1 MDEKERR
8 RRLEDW
14 LEVVKS
20 DVQDLL
26 LDEYLFWQLQE
37 VINTNPS
44 FAKASGLFTQWMA
57 SSFIQATAV
66 GVRRQAKAGADS
78 VSLKRFLHE
87 VRDYPALVSRDR
99 YMGLYDDSPE
109 WLREIG
115 KQDFDRLANEGSDH
129 LPRALIEEQ
138 LAELDNAVVA
148 IEHYVDRRIAH
159 YDQRGLARPTPTF
172 ADLSDALK
180 TLERLVLF
188 YWVLLRGAS
197 MTTLLPTLQY
207 DWMDIFTFAWAPRD
221 EESVENVKS
230 TDSV

>member
-14 LEVVKS
+14 LEFVKG

-37 VINTNPS
+37 VVSNNPS

-57 SSFIQATAV
+57 SSFIQTTAV

-78 VSLKRFLHE
+78 VSLKRFPHE
-87 VRDYPALVSRDR
+87 VRDYPALVSRGH
-99 YMGLYDDSPE
+99 YMGLYDGIPE
-109 WLREIG
+109 WLGEIG
-115 KQDFDRLANEGSDH
+115 KRHFDRLAGEGSDH
-129 LPRALIEEQ
+129 LAQALIDKQ
-138 LAELDNAVVA
+138 LADLDNTVVA

-159 YDQRGLARPTPTF
+159 YDQRGLARPTPTLD
-172 ADLSDALK
+172 DLSDALK

-197 MTTLLPTLQY
+197 MTTLLPTIQC
-207 DWMDIFTFAWAPRD
+207 DWMDIFTFAWVPRN
-221 EESVENVKS
+221 EESSENVKS
-230 TDSV
+230 TGSV